1 MYSKR
6 LWDAEVAGLVDRE
19 TKLQIAEVFRHKSIA
34 MPTPVNVSRL
44 NSSKTIVKYPVTVG
58 FCKKHYNTKRRD
70 SRVFKI
76 ERIEL

>member
-6 LWDAEVAGLVDRE
+6 LWDAEVARLVDRE

-44 NSSKTIVKYPVTVG
+44 SSSKTIVKYPVIVR
-58 FCKKHYNTKRRD
+58 FCKKYFNKKIRG
-70 SRVFKI
+70 SRVLKI